1 MLNTLG
7 SDRKVIPMTSRR
19 EGKAT
24 ELQIQIDD
32 VYACLGQCAGC
43 VLTPEERKTM
53 SADMSEEVLALT
65 IERLK
70 EHAAA
75 SGPLKRV
82 NLTFGIA
89 DHLLIGVDYMRRIH
103 ALGSAVIE
111 AGKPSDRDHS
121 AVFFTTS
128 LVGKPA
134 SVIAMLRETRAR
146 LEGDVPFIPLVVLDG
161 RLIKAAKFGPMWREM
176 VLAAKE
182 LFGKV
187 DLSTNLS
194 TDAVGCMSPEELALF
209 ASRNGFDEVTVNWAP
224 TIRNAQGTLGDT
236 TAVANWLLEFDRLA
250 ERQHALT
257 TSFRPVI
264 ARTVDSIMC
273 RDGHAPSLINA
284 VEEIVPETIR
294 KSIEI
299 DHLGYL
305 LPKFEAIG
313 DITHADR
320 HGLAP
325 LGNVR
330 DGSIADIID
339 RAMPKVLSKIIGI
352 HAQGACSTCRHS
364 AVCAGTGF
372 HVATHVARR
381 TGMSQVAVEE
391 QCPHVAFSVIDRIA
405 SEMMAAEQ
413 IDDRGLL
420 WSAG

>member
-1 MLNTLG
+1 MAAI
-7 SDRKVIPMTSRR
+7 S
-19 EGKAT
+19 KAKAS

-32 VYACLGQCAGC
+32 VYACLGQCSGC
-43 VLTPEERKTM
+43 VLAPEERKTM
-53 SADMSEEVLALT
+53 LADMTPDILDIA
-65 IERLK
+65 IRRLQ

-75 SGPLKRV
+75 IGPLERV

-103 ALGSAVIE
+103 ALGSSVIE
-111 AGKPSDRDHS
+111 AGNPADRDHS

-128 LVGKPA
+128 LVGKPQ
-134 SVIAMLRETRAR
+134 SVIAMLRETRSQ
-146 LEGDVPFIPLVVLDG
+146 LESDVPFIPLVVLDG
-161 RLIKAAKFGPMWREM
+161 RLIKAAKFGPMWQEM

-194 TDAVGCMSPEELALF
+194 FDAVSCMSPEELALF

-224 TIRNAQGTLGDT
+224 TMRNARSTLEDT
-236 TAVANWLLEFDRLA
+236 AAVSDWLLEFDRLA
-250 ERQHALT
+250 ERRHSLT

-273 RDGHAPSLINA
+273 RDGHAPSLVSA
-284 VEEIVPETIR
+284 VEQIVPETIR

-330 DGSIADIID
+330 DGSIVSIID
-339 RAMPKVLSKIIGI
+339 RAMPRVLSKIIGI

-381 TGMSQVAVEE
+381 TGISQTSAEE
-391 QCPHVAFSVIDRIA
+391 GCPHVAYAIIDRIVG
-405 SEMMAAEQ
+405 EMMANETEA
-413 IDDRGLL
+413 DRGQL

>member
-1 MLNTLG
+1 MLTG
-7 SDRKVIPMTSRR
+7 RFDDRRVVPMKAYQRGR
-19 EGKAT
+19 AT

-53 SADMSEEVLALT
+53 AADMSNEIMDLT
-65 IERLK
+65 VSRLK

-82 NLTFGIA
+82 NVTFGIA
-89 DHLLIGVDYMRRIH
+89 DHLLIGVEYMQKLH
-103 ALGSAVIE
+103 ALGSEIIE
-111 AGKPSDRDHS
+111 AGKPTDRAHS

-134 SVIAMLRETRAR
+134 SVIAMLRETKAR
-146 LEGDVPFIPLVVLDG
+146 LQGDVPFIPLVVLDG

-176 VLAAKE
+176 VVVAKQ

-194 TDAVGCMSPEELALF
+194 VDAVSCMSPQELASF
-209 ASRNGFDEVTVNWAP
+209 AARNGFDEVTVNWAP
-224 TIRNAQGTLGDT
+224 TVKNADNTLGDVS
-236 TAVANWLLEFDRLA
+236 AVSEWLLEFDRLA
-250 ERQHALT
+250 ENDHSLT

-273 RDGHAPSLINA
+273 RDGHAPNLVTS

-299 DHLGYL
+299 DHLGFL
-305 LPKFEAIG
+305 LPKFEAVG
-313 DITHADR
+313 DITHAAR

-325 LGNVR
+325 LGHLTEGTINE
-330 DGSIADIID
+330 IISK
-339 RAMPKVLSKIIGI
+339 AMPRVLSKIIGI

-372 HVATHVARR
+372 HVATHVARK
-381 TGMSQVAVEE
+381 TGRSQAFNEE
-391 QCPHVAFSVIDRIA
+391 GCPHVAYSLIDKIA
-405 SEMMAAEQ
+405 GEMKKTDIEQ
-413 IDDRGLL
+413 ERGLL
-420 WSAG
+420 WSRA